1 MKFELSIHEINI
13 ILQSLGN
20 GPYAQVFEIIEKIK
34 RQAQS
39 QIDNNYQT
47 QIENLDNVDSV
58 EN

>member
-20 GPYAQVFEIIEKIK
+20 VPYAQVFELIEKIK
-34 RQAQS
+34 RQAQEQINNSYQS
-39 QIDNNYQT
+39 QI
-47 QIENLDNVDSV
+47 EEVDSV

>member
-34 RQAQS
+34 RQAQYQIDSNYQS
-39 QIDNNYQT
+39 QIEE
-47 QIENLDNVDSV
+47 IDSV